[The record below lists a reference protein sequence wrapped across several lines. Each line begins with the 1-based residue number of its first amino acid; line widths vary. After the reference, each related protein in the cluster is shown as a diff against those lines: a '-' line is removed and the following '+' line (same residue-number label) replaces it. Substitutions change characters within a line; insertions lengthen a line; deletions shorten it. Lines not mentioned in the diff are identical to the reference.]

1 MGERSKTKTHYIV
14 IISLLIAHTHK
25 KKKELLKPHAK
36 REISAHRFLQDN
48 RRYSNYVKSP
58 MCRNSVPRKQNAQKG
73 LYLWISRDLF
83 QKKQI
88 ALEEQEFLQ
97 SRITAMYC
105 CSNLSAM
112 D

>member
-1 MGERSKTKTHYIV
+1 M
-14 IISLLIAHTHK
+14 L
-25 KKKELLKPHAK
+25 
-36 REISAHRFLQDN
+36 DN

-58 MCRNSVPRKQNAQKG
+58 MCRKSVPRTQNAQKN
-73 LYLWISRDLF
+73 LYLRISRDFF

-97 SRITAMYC
+97 SMVIAMYC
-105 CSNLSAM
+105 CPNLSAM